1 MPAASGILRLFVAVF
16 PDGNV
21 AREMLRA
28 IRKLEL
34 PTHKLTPPEQ
44 IHITMQFI
52 GDTESRELDSVMES
66 VERSAAGLKRFTLT
80 PTQLLTFPERGPARL
95 LAAETDAPP
104 TLLEIQRR
112 LAHRLARSEKHDR
125 PFRPHLTL
133 CRFRSP
139 VRNLIINEP
148 LTTSPFEVNRIALMK
163 STLKPTGAVYA
174 EVTAVELA
182 N

>member
-21 AREMLRA
+21 ARELLRA
-28 IRKLEL
+28 IRNLEL
-34 PTHKLTPPEQ
+34 PAHKLTPPEH

-52 GDTESRELDSVMES
+52 GDTESRELENVMES

-80 PTQLLTFPERGPARL
+80 PSRLLTFPERGPARL

-112 LAHRLARSEKHDR
+112 LAHRLARSEKHNR

-139 VRNLIINEP
+139 VRALAINQP
-148 LTTSPFEVNRIALMK
+148 IAVSSFNVDRIVLMK
-163 STLKPTGAVYA
+163 STLKPTGAVYG
-174 EVTAVELA
+174 EVMAAELA